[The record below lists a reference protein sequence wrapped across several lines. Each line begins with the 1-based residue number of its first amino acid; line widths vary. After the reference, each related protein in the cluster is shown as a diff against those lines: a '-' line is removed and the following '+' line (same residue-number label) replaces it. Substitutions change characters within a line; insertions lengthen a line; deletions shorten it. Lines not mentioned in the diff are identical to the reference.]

1 MKGFGLSD
9 VGKKRLVNQ
18 DSFYGKNKS
27 NRKESRLKLWTM
39 ICGIVIAV
47 LSIAWFVVEL
57 LV

>member
-1 MKGFGLSD
+1 MY
-9 VGKKRLVNQ
+9 KRQGAISGQTETQ

-27 NRKESRLKLWTM
+27 KRKESRLKLWTM